1 MRFLHPCGWHSEH
14 HCSGNKPISFMECS
28 NCFVFARSVK
38 PPNASRVVS
47 SLITNG
53 NRLESFE
60 ISSSVACV
68 GMANEEAPCCCSS
81 SFPPPTFKVGNSPR
95 MIFTLSGAATKG
107 LMFTPFTFASRASF
121 DGETKWSKG
130 HVPGMWLLSRLPG

>member
-1 MRFLHPCGWHSEH
+1 MWSSWVSNFPALSKLAQNWSCTSLTGFKTPFAIVAAGMRFLHPCGWHSEH
-14 HCSGNKPISFMECS
+14 HCSGNKPMSFMECS

-68 GMANEEAPCCCSS
+68 GMANEEALVLL
-81 SFPPPTFKVGNSPR
+81 FF
-95 MIFTLSGAATKG
+95 FLSAANFQG
-107 LMFTPFTFASRASF
+107 WEFAAHDFYALWSRA
-121 DGETKWSKG
+121 
-130 HVPGMWLLSRLPG
+130 